1 MASSNRAS
9 VGGSNR
15 EAVCISVASS
25 VEESR
30 ISRLSCASAG
40 SEYLSLIVSPC
51 SVSFIV
57 ASTVP
62 YGVAMTASP
71 AGPPP
76 RPTDPPR
83 GAPPAPARPAAP
95 VEQPQPH
102 AVLGRDVA
110 QLPLRPLDL
119 PLRRGDPG

>member
-1 MASSNRAS
+1 MAWSNRAS
-9 VGGSNR
+9 VGGSSR

-30 ISRLSCASAG
+30 ISRLSCANAG
-40 SEYLSLIVSPC
+40 SEYLSEIVSPC

-57 ASTVP
+57 ALTVP
-62 YGVAMTASP
+62 KGVAMTASP

-83 GAPPAPARPAAP
+83 PWNSRSRIPCRAATSRSCRCARWICHCEVVIPASLL
-95 VEQPQPH
+95 ESE
-102 AVLGRDVA
+102 
-110 QLPLRPLDL
+110 
-119 PLRRGDPG
+119 